1 MCSVSIIIPALNEE
15 SSLGKTLRQLTLL
28 SPAPKEIIVVDGGSE
43 DKTVIRAKSC
53 FESFSSKIKT
63 KI

>member
-43 DKTVIRAKSC
+43 DKTVIIAKS
-53 FESFSSKIKT
+53 
-63 KI
+63 